1 MSVIPRIFASS
12 AWLLIGAFGPGH
24 DRPAGNGDEARG
36 YANTAVLVAVIFVVT
51 LMVTV
56 IFSRDRSSLE
66 SASSKKS
73 ERTSLKYASSMSSPA
88 TTS

>member
-1 MSVIPRIFASS
+1 M
-12 AWLLIGAFGPGH
+12 
-24 DRPAGNGDEARG
+24 
-36 YANTAVLVAVIFVVT
+36 LVAVIFVVT

-73 ERTSLKYASSMSSPA
+73 ERTSLKYALHVITGNDQLKVYIGVVLAYNLVVPA
-88 TTS
+88 GRRHGAVLLQVRHHG

>member
-1 MSVIPRIFASS
+1 
-12 AWLLIGAFGPGH
+12 
-24 DRPAGNGDEARG
+24 
-36 YANTAVLVAVIFVVT
+36 
-51 LMVTV
+51 MVTV

-73 ERTSLKYASSMSSPA
+73 ERTSLKYASMSSPA